1 MFDVFPWKSLKPGRL
16 KLDAQGFSAKCDTT
30 SVIGSGVMQ
39 QASLAA
45 LFEQARSVGN
55 KKTVSMATKRSIK
68 VTVGH
73 MSVRI
78 GNAVFDSLIKSFQIF
93 FKLKWNFLLKSFIH
107 NTKRL

>member
-39 QASLAA
+39 QASVAA
-45 LFEQARSVGN
+45 LFEPARSAGN
-55 KKTVSMATKRSIK
+55 KKKTVSMATKRSIK

-78 GNAVFDSLIKSFQIF
+78 GNAVFDSLIKSFKIF
-93 FKLKWNFLLKSFIH
+93 F
-107 NTKRL
+107 